1 MTTEDLIQWAYKE
14 DIPEGDITTEALK
27 KEHFGTAY
35 LVAKQDMVLSGS
47 ELFNA
52 SLDHID
58 GQLERN
64 WKFKNGDK
72 VFNQQVLCHIQ
83 GNLINLLKA
92 ERVALN
98 FLGFL
103 SGIATSTNKFVE
115 ACAGTNTKILDTRKT
130 IPLYRNWVKRAVLH
144 GGGKNHRMNLSD
156 GLLVKENHL
165 HIGGSIAET
174 LLQVNKHSSLPVE
187 VETKNLLE
195 VEEAVKAK
203 AHRIMFDNMSNEDM
217 KKALAI
223 IPKDIETEASG
234 NMTLE
239 RVPAVAKLGVQ
250 FISVGAITHSAPS
263 ADLSLLFNWE

>member
-1 MTTEDLIQWAYKE
+1 M
-14 DIPEGDITTEALK
+14 
-27 KEHFGTAY
+27 
-35 LVAKQDMVLSGS
+35 
-47 ELFNA
+47 
-52 SLDHID
+52 
-58 GQLERN
+58 
-64 WKFKNGDK
+64 
-72 VFNQQVLCHIQ
+72 
-83 GNLINLLKA
+83 
-92 ERVALN
+92 
-98 FLGFL
+98 
-103 SGIATSTNKFVE
+103 
-115 ACAGTNTKILDTRKT
+115 
-130 IPLYRNWVKRAVLH
+130 
-144 GGGKNHRMNLSD
+144 
-156 GLLVKENHL
+156 
-165 HIGGSIAET
+165 
-174 LLQVNKHSSLPVE
+174 NKHSSLPVE